1 MDSLFSKKQSQAI
14 PPCDFLETSP
24 TASIT
29 SSSSLILNRRLA
41 CNGLICRH
49 PLTLSFSFS
58 DLLRVRPDSSF
69 LFPLPLRLPLSRQ
82 KGEEK
87 TKLHKTKAQKRKK
100 FETRLLKPG
109 FQFQNPDSD

>member
-58 DLLRVRPDSSF
+58 DLLRQAGF

-100 FETRLLKPG
+100 FEPRLLKPG